1 MMAKIIL
8 YNIERTEDMKRIDG
22 RELDE
27 LRPIKITRN
36 FNRYAEGSVL
46 IEVGNTK
53 VICTAS
59 IEDKVPP
66 FQKGTGKG
74 WITSEYSMI
83 PRATETRNQREATKG
98 KQSGRTM
105 EIQRLIGR
113 ALRSVVDLNA
123 IGERTIWIDCDV
135 IQADGG
141 TRTASIT
148 GAFIALVDALN
159 KLVKKGTLSNLPIKN
174 FVAAVSCGI
183 LGGNKLLDLCYI
195 EDSNALV
202 DMNIVMT
209 DKGEFVEI
217 QGTGEGGP
225 FSKEDFNELLKL
237 AEIGLNKII
246 NIQKRTLGEISSKV
260 GVEESGNSC
269 SNS

>member
-1 MMAKIIL
+1 M
-8 YNIERTEDMKRIDG
+8 NRVDG
-22 RELDE
+22 REFDE
-27 LRPIKITRN
+27 LRPIKVTRN
-36 FNRYAEGSVL
+36 FNKFAEGSVL

-83 PRATETRNQREATKG
+83 PRATETRTQREATKG

-113 ALRSVVDLNA
+113 ALRSVVDLDVL
-123 IGERTIWIDCDV
+123 GEKTIWIDCDV

-148 GAFIALVDALN
+148 GSFIALADALY
-159 KLVKKGTLSNLPIKN
+159 KLVQKGTIQKLPLKS
-174 FVAAVSCGI
+174 FVAAVSVGI
-183 LGGNKLLDLCYI
+183 VEGNKLLDLCYS

-202 DMNIVMT
+202 DMNVVMT
-209 DKGEFVEI
+209 DRGEFVEI

-225 FSKEDFNELLKL
+225 FSKEDFARLMEL
-237 AEIGLNKII
+237 AEYGLEQII
-246 NIQKRTLGEISSKV
+246 SIQKEVLCDIADKI
-260 GVEESGNSC
+260 GVDNIENNNSDTQQA
-269 SNS
+269 